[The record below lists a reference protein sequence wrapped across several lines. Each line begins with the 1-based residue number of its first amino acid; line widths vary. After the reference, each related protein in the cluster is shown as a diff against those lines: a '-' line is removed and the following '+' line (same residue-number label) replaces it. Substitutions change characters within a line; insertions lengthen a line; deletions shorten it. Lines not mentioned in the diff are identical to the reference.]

1 MAMYTL
7 KAAGDVTTAS
17 TTLVIKPQNIE
28 MFDKF
33 SITYKNQM
41 SAAMKSMNVEVATD
55 TLGTASS
62 LDFYQLTTAI
72 IPAPSALGDS
82 AVVITS
88 AIENSWKWLRIY
100 CHSSATAATT
110 QKLTIAITGQRG

>member
-1 MAMYTL
+1 MAMYTI
-7 KAAGDVTTAS
+7 KAVGDVTTAS
-17 TTLVIKPQNIE
+17 TTLVINPQNIE
-28 MFDKF
+28 LFDKF

-55 TLGTASS
+55 TLGTASA
-62 LDFYQLTTAI
+62 LNFHQLSTAI

-88 AIENSWKWLRIY
+88 AIENAWKWLRIY
-100 CHSSATAATT
+100 CHSTATEATT
-110 QKLTIAITGQRG
+110 QKLTIAITGKKA